1 MGARKEGFKKRTV
14 AGKDRGYR
22 IVGAFVKSL
31 SRINELIFYFGG
43 NFEFRKHNVFCCSVN
58 LRPNVLVKQPS
69 EARVPLF
76 KPLSL
81 IRVLLKATLSLHINS
96 AMYYDFCGDRICFS
110 ISYLLG
116 RFKGFNLL

>member
-43 NFEFRKHNVFCCSVN
+43 NFEFRKHAQQCFLLFSQSPAER
-58 LRPNVLVKQPS
+58 LG
-69 EARVPLF
+69 EATIGGTCICVQTFVPYKGF
-76 KPLSL
+76 TESD
-81 IRVLLKATLSLHINS
+81 SLHPHKQC
-96 AMYYDFCGDRICFS
+96 YV
-110 ISYLLG
+110 L
-116 RFKGFNLL
+116 

>member
-58 LRPNVLVKQPS
+58 LLPNVLVKQPS
-69 EARVPLF
+69 EAHVPLF

-81 IRVLLKATLSLHINS
+81 IRVLLKATLSTHINS
-96 AMYYDFCGDRICFS
+96 AMYYDFCGDRMF
-110 ISYLLG
+110 
-116 RFKGFNLL
+116 

>member
-58 LRPNVLVKQPS
+58 LQPNVLARLG
-69 EARVPLF
+69 EATIGGIRVPLF

-81 IRVLLKATLSLHINS
+81 IRVLLKASLSSHINS
-96 AMYYDFCGDRICFS
+96 AMYSQKSCG
-110 ISYLLG
+110 G
-116 RFKGFNLL
+116 

>member
-1 MGARKEGFKKRTV
+1 MGARKEGFRKRTV
-14 AGKDRGYR
+14 AGNDRGYR

-81 IRVLLKATLSLHINS
+81 IRVLLKATLSTHINS
-96 AMYYDFCGDRICFS
+96 AMYYDFCGDRMF
-110 ISYLLG
+110 
-116 RFKGFNLL
+116 

>member
-1 MGARKEGFKKRTV
+1 MGARKEGFRKRTV
-14 AGKDRGYR
+14 AGNDRGYR
-22 IVGAFVKSL
+22 IVEAFVKSL

-58 LRPNVLVKQPS
+58 LRPSVLVKQPS

-81 IRVLLKATLSLHINS
+81 IRILLKESLSSHINS
-96 AMYYDFCGDRICFS
+96 AMYSQKSCG
-110 ISYLLG
+110 G
-116 RFKGFNLL
+116 

>member
-1 MGARKEGFKKRTV
+1 M
-14 AGKDRGYR
+14 
-22 IVGAFVKSL
+22 GAFVKSL
-31 SRINELIFYFGG
+31 SRINELTFYFGG

-81 IRVLLKATLSLHINS
+81 IRVLLKESLSSHINS
-96 AMYYDFCGDRICFS
+96 AM
-110 ISYLLG
+110 LTG
-116 RFKGFNLL
+116 RRQLPGLMLCAGNYE